1 MRIRA
6 SLGRRSCAAGSEL
19 PVGAAGRSRHG
30 KVLASMAQAKLVLG
44 SIPRNHGLA
53 SVSPARSLANAV
65 KFTPRVRIACCAY
78 MAKPRSLRRPQAQ
91 ERRVQRSVRK
101 CPRRECPH
109 ECQVESARGPG
120 QRPCCHGERRMK
132 GCIEMDLASRAQPV
146 VDALR
151 SSGRSVVTAESCTAG
166 LLAAVLSHAEA
177 ASECLH
183 GGFVV
188 YTKAQK
194 QAALGVEQTEMQL
207 HGAVNGE
214 VAKQMA
220 EGALHRSPATVAVS
234 ITGVLGPNP
243 DEDGSPPG
251 LVYLGL
257 AEAGKPTITVR
268 HDFGKVDPDYIRKE
282 TVSRALD
289 MLLGAARNRP

>member
-1 MRIRA
+1 M
-6 SLGRRSCAAGSEL
+6 
-19 PVGAAGRSRHG
+19 
-30 KVLASMAQAKLVLG
+30 
-44 SIPRNHGLA
+44 
-53 SVSPARSLANAV
+53 
-65 KFTPRVRIACCAY
+65 T
-78 MAKPRSLRRPQAQ
+78 
-91 ERRVQRSVRK
+91 
-101 CPRRECPH
+101 
-109 ECQVESARGPG
+109 
-120 QRPCCHGERRMK
+120 
-132 GCIEMDLASRAQPV
+132 GCIESDLASRAQPI

-151 SSGRSVVTAESCTAG
+151 RSGRSVVTAESCTGG

-194 QAALGVEQTEMQL
+194 HAALGVAEGEMQL

-220 EGALHRSPATVAVS
+220 EGALRCSPATVALS

-243 DEDGSPPG
+243 DEDGNPPG

-257 AEAGKPTITVR
+257 AEAGKPTLTVR
-268 HDFGKVDPDYIRKE
+268 HDFGKADPDYIRKE
-282 TVSRALD
+282 TLSRALD
-289 MLLGAARNRP
+289 LLLGAAGKKP